1 MIPVKYF
8 FTLITILSLIGCIIF
23 TQLPPKTTVLETT
36 QEYRYTVLLLPLDS
50 RPACTK
56 FIVDLGKIA
65 NIKVIMPPKELLD
78 NYKKTAKTNDLRIWL
93 SGNIQNVDATIVS
106 IDMLI
111 HGSLLAS
118 RHSTGTDNDANE
130 TLQIL
135 ESIHI
140 QYPQMPIYAF
150 NILPRL
156 WLADSSENSKYEKLI
171 LEYSKLKDQVYTF
184 ENPKDIKKL
193 NDLENKIPSQI
204 LTQYQNLYQENIEL
218 NKKLIQ
224 LTKRGVFE
232 KLVIGQDDGQ
242 IFGIPNISKKQL
254 LHYLNNQ
261 QLTSDNVV
269 ITRGTDEVALTLLG
283 DIANKLNHYHP
294 KINVQYSD
302 TEASR
307 IVMPYM
313 PSSVATTVKEK
324 VDMIGGSLVDNP
336 DDADFI
342 LFVYIGTEENNSN
355 RFNVNKRIQALLKKK
370 YKVAL
375 VDLSEHFS
383 YKETIF
389 PLLLKNDVPINQ
401 LIAYAGWN
409 TASNSIGTAVTQATI
424 FTARLNS
431 AVETNDIL
439 SLYKNNLSFLISRYL
454 EDWYYLKNVI
464 DNINNNL
471 KKSNINAY
479 DLNEHYNMVNEQLNI
494 EMNKNAY
501 LLSSRKAFN
510 IPLLIQ
516 TQDQIIAVKA
526 SNLRITTYFPWSRTF
541 EIYLDSQITLEKLEN
556 NRSKS

>member
-1 MIPVKYF
+1 MKYF
-8 FTLITILSLIGCIIF
+8 FILITILSLIGCIIF
-23 TQLPPKTTVLETT
+23 AQLPPKTTTLETK
-36 QEYRYTVLLLPLDS
+36 QEYHYTVLLLPLDS

-78 NYKKTAKTNDLRIWL
+78 NYKMTAKTNDLRIWL
-93 SGNIQNVDATIVS
+93 SENIQNADATIVS

-118 RHSTGTDNDANE
+118 RNSTGTDNDTNE
-130 TLQIL
+130 TLQLL
-135 ESIHI
+135 ESIHTK
-140 QYPQMPIYAF
+140 YPQMPIYAF

-156 WLADSSENSKYEKLI
+156 WLADSKENLKYQKLI

-193 NDLENKIPSQI
+193 NDLESKIPPQLLI
-204 LTQYQNLYQENIEL
+204 EYQNLYQENIEL

-224 LTKRGVFE
+224 LTEQGIFE

-254 LHYLNNQ
+254 LHYLNNR
-261 QLTSDNVV
+261 QLTSDSVV

-283 DIANKLNHYHP
+283 DITNKINHYRP

-302 TEASR
+302 TEASS

-324 VDMIGGSLVDNP
+324 IDMIGGSLVNDP

-342 LFVYIGTEENNSN
+342 LFVYIGTEKNNTN
-355 RFNVNKRIQALLKKK
+355 RFNVCKQIQALLKKN

-389 PLLLKNDVPINQ
+389 PMLLKNDAPINQ
-401 LIAYAGWN
+401 FIAYAGWN
-409 TASNSIGTAVTQATI
+409 TTSNSIGTAITQATI
-424 FTARLNS
+424 FSARLNS

-439 SLYKNNLSFLISRYL
+439 SLYKNNLDFLISRYL

-464 DNINNNL
+464 DNINNKL
-471 KKSNINAY
+471 KKSNINVY
-479 DLNEHYNMVNEQLNI
+479 DLNEHYTTANTQLNI

-510 IPLLIQ
+510 IPLLIE
-516 TQDQIIAVKA
+516 TQDQTIAVKA
-526 SNLRITTYFPWSRTF
+526 SNLKITTYFPWSRTF

-556 NRSKS
+556 N

>member
-1 MIPVKYF
+1 MKYF
-8 FTLITILSLIGCIIF
+8 FILITILSLIGCILF
-23 TQLPPKTTVLETT
+23 TQLHPKTTILETK
-36 QEYRYTVLLLPLDS
+36 QEYHYTVLLLPLDS

-56 FIVDLGKIA
+56 FIADLGKIA

-78 NYKKTAKTNDLRIWL
+78 NYKMTAKTNDLRLWL
-93 SGNIQNVDATIVS
+93 SENIQNADATIVS

-118 RHSTGTDNDANE
+118 RHSTGTDNDTNE
-130 TLQIL
+130 TLQL
-135 ESIHI
+135 LKSIHTK
-140 QYPQMPIYAF
+140 YPQMPIYAF

-156 WLADSSENSKYEKLI
+156 WLADSNENSKYQKLI

-193 NDLENKIPSQI
+193 NDLESKIPPQL
-204 LTQYQNLYQENIEL
+204 LTEYQNLYQENVEL

-224 LTKRGVFE
+224 LTEQGIFE

-261 QLTSDNVV
+261 QFTSDHVI

-283 DIANKLNHYHP
+283 DIANKINHYHP

-302 TEASR
+302 PNAAS

-324 VDMIGGSLVDNP
+324 VEMIGGTLVNNP

-342 LFVYIGTEENNSN
+342 LFVYIGTEKNKGDQ
-355 RFNVNKRIQALLKKK
+355 FNVNKHLQSLLKKN

-389 PLLLKNDVPINQ
+389 PTLLKNDVPINQ
-401 LIAYAGWN
+401 FIAYAGWN
-409 TASNSIGTAVTQATI
+409 TTSNSIGTAVTQATI
-424 FTARLNS
+424 FTARLTS
-431 AVETNDIL
+431 AVENNDVL
-439 SLYKNNLSFLISRYL
+439 TLYKNNLTFLISRYL

-464 DNINNNL
+464 DNINNKL
-471 KKSNINAY
+471 KKSNINIY
-479 DLNEHYNMVNEQLNI
+479 DLNEHYNFANDQLNI

-501 LLSSRKAFN
+501 LLSNRTAFN
-510 IPLLIQ
+510 IPVIIQ
-516 TQDQIIAVKA
+516 TQDKKFTIKA
-526 SNLRITTYFPWSRTF
+526 SNLKITTYFPWTRTF
-541 EIYLDSQITLEKLEN
+541 EIYLDSQITLENIEN
-556 NRSKS
+556 N

>member
-23 TQLPPKTTVLETT
+23 TQLPSKTTALETT
-36 QEYRYTVLLLPLDS
+36 QEYQYTVLLLPLDS

-93 SGNIQNVDATIVS
+93 SENIQHVDATIVS

-118 RHSTGTDNDANE
+118 RHSIGTDNDVNE

-135 ESIHI
+135 DSIHM
-140 QYPQMPIYAF
+140 QYPKMPIYAF

-193 NDLENKIPSQI
+193 NDLESKIPSQI
-204 LTQYQNLYQENIEL
+204 LTQYQNLYQENVEL

-224 LTKRGVFE
+224 LTEQGVFE

-261 QLTSDNVV
+261 KLTSNNVI

-283 DIANKLNHYHP
+283 DIANKINHYHP

-302 TEASR
+302 IEASS

-342 LFVYIGTEENNSN
+342 LFVYIGTDENSSN
-355 RFNVNKRIQALLKKK
+355 RSNVNKRIQALLKKS

-389 PLLLKNDVPINQ
+389 PLLLKNDIPINQ

-409 TASNSIGTAVTQATI
+409 TTSNSIGTAVTQATI

-439 SLYKNNLSFLISRYL
+439 SLYKNNLIFLISRYL

-471 KKSNINAY
+471 KKSNINIY
-479 DLNEHYNMVNEQLNI
+479 DLNEHYNMANDQLNI

-510 IPLLIQ
+510 IPLLIE
-516 TQDQIIAVKA
+516 TQDQTLALKA
-526 SNLRITTYFPWSRTF
+526 SNLKITTYFPWSRTF
-541 EIYLDSQITLEKLEN
+541 EIYLDSKITLEKLEN
-556 NRSKS
+556 N

>member
-1 MIPVKYF
+1 MKYF
-8 FTLITILSLIGCIIF
+8 FILIAISSLIGCIF
-23 TQLPPKTTVLETT
+23 FSQTYPKTTILETK
-36 QEYRYTVLLLPLDS
+36 QEYYYTVLLLPLDS

-56 FIVDLGKIA
+56 FIADLGKIA
-65 NIKVIMPPKELLD
+65 NIKVIMPPNELLD
-78 NYKKTAKTNDLRIWL
+78 NYKMTAKTNDLRLWL
-93 SGNIQNVDATIVS
+93 SENIQNVDAAIVS

-118 RHSTGTDNDANE
+118 RHSTGTDNDTNE
-130 TLQIL
+130 TLQL
-135 ESIHI
+135 LKSIHTK
-140 QYPQMPIYAF
+140 YPKMPIYAF

-156 WLADSSENSKYEKLI
+156 WLADSKENSKYQKLI

-184 ENPKDIKKL
+184 ENPKDIKNL
-193 NDLENKIPSQI
+193 NDLESKIPPQLLI
-204 LTQYQNLYQENIEL
+204 EYQNLYQENVEL

-224 LTKRGVFE
+224 LTEQGIFE

-261 QLTSDNVV
+261 QLTSDHVI

-283 DIANKLNHYHP
+283 DIANKINHYHP

-302 TEASR
+302 SNAAS

-324 VDMIGGSLVDNP
+324 VEMIGGNLVNNP

-342 LFVYIGTEENNSN
+342 LFVYIGTEKNKDNQ
-355 RFNVNKRIQALLKKK
+355 FNVNKQLQSLLKKN

-389 PLLLKNDVPINQ
+389 PTLLKNDVPINQ
-401 LIAYAGWN
+401 FIAYAGWN
-409 TASNSIGTAVTQATI
+409 TTSNSIGTAVTQATI
-424 FTARLNS
+424 FTARLTS
-431 AVETNDIL
+431 AIESNDIL
-439 SLYKNNLSFLISRYL
+439 ALYKNNLTFLISRYL

-464 DNINNNL
+464 DNINNKL
-471 KKSNINAY
+471 KKSNINIY
-479 DLNEHYNMVNEQLNI
+479 DLNEHYNLANSQLNI
-494 EMNKNAY
+494 EMNKNSY
-501 LLSSRKAFN
+501 LLSNRRAFN
-510 IPLLIQ
+510 IPVIIQ
-516 TQDQIIAVKA
+516 TQDKKFTVKV
-526 SNLRITTYFPWSRTF
+526 SNLKITTYFPWTRTF
-541 EIYLDSQITLEKLEN
+541 EIYLDSQIDLEN
-556 NRSKS
+556 IENN

>member
-1 MIPVKYF
+1 MKYF
-8 FTLITILSLIGCIIF
+8 FILIAISSLIGCIF
-23 TQLPPKTTVLETT
+23 FSQTYPKTTILETK
-36 QEYRYTVLLLPLDS
+36 QEYYYTVLLLPLDS

-56 FIVDLGKIA
+56 FIADLGKIA
-65 NIKVIMPPKELLD
+65 NIKVIIPPNELLD
-78 NYKKTAKTNDLRIWL
+78 NYKMTAKTNDLRLWL
-93 SGNIQNVDATIVS
+93 SENIQNVDAAIVS

-118 RHSTGTDNDANE
+118 RHSTGTDNDTNE
-130 TLQIL
+130 TLQL
-135 ESIHI
+135 LKSIHTK
-140 QYPQMPIYAF
+140 YPKMPIYAF

-156 WLADSSENSKYEKLI
+156 WLADSKENSKYQKLI

-193 NDLENKIPSQI
+193 NDLESKIPPQLLI
-204 LTQYQNLYQENIEL
+204 EYQNLYQENVEL

-224 LTKRGVFE
+224 LTEQGIFE

-254 LHYLNNQ
+254 LHYLNNE
-261 QLTSDNVV
+261 QLTSDHVI

-283 DIANKLNHYHP
+283 DIANKINHYHP

-302 TEASR
+302 SNAAS

-324 VDMIGGSLVDNP
+324 VEMIGGNLVNNP

-342 LFVYIGTEENNSN
+342 LFVYIGTEKNKDNQ
-355 RFNVNKRIQALLKKK
+355 FNVNKQLQSLLKKN

-389 PLLLKNDVPINQ
+389 PTLLKNDVPINQ
-401 LIAYAGWN
+401 FIAYAGWN
-409 TASNSIGTAVTQATI
+409 TTSNSIGTAVTQATI
-424 FTARLNS
+424 FTARLTS
-431 AVETNDIL
+431 AIESNDIL
-439 SLYKNNLSFLISRYL
+439 ALYKNNLTFLISRYL

-464 DNINNNL
+464 DNINNKL
-471 KKSNINAY
+471 KKSNINIY
-479 DLNEHYNMVNEQLNI
+479 DLNEHYNLANSQLNI

-501 LLSSRKAFN
+501 LLSNRSAFN
-510 IPLLIQ
+510 IPVIIQ
-516 TQDQIIAVKA
+516 TQDKKFTVKV
-526 SNLRITTYFPWSRTF
+526 SNLKITTYFPWTRTF
-541 EIYLDSQITLEKLEN
+541 EIYLDSQIDLEN
-556 NRSKS
+556 IENN

>member
-1 MIPVKYF
+1 MKYF
-8 FTLITILSLIGCIIF
+8 FILIAISSLIGCIF
-23 TQLPPKTTVLETT
+23 FSQTYPKTTILETK
-36 QEYRYTVLLLPLDS
+36 QEYYYTVLLLPLDS

-56 FIVDLGKIA
+56 FIADLGKIA
-65 NIKVIMPPKELLD
+65 NIKVIMPPNELLD
-78 NYKKTAKTNDLRIWL
+78 NYKMTAKTNDLRLWL
-93 SGNIQNVDATIVS
+93 SENIQNADAAIVS

-118 RHSTGTDNDANE
+118 RHSTGTDNDTNE
-130 TLQIL
+130 TLQL
-135 ESIHI
+135 LKSIHTK
-140 QYPQMPIYAF
+140 YPKMPIYAF

-156 WLADSSENSKYEKLI
+156 WLADSKENSKYQKLI

-193 NDLENKIPSQI
+193 NDLESKIPPQLLI
-204 LTQYQNLYQENIEL
+204 EYQNLYQENVEL

-224 LTKRGVFE
+224 LTEQGIFE

-261 QLTSDNVV
+261 QLTSDHVI

-283 DIANKLNHYHP
+283 DIANKINHYHP

-302 TEASR
+302 SNAAS

-324 VDMIGGSLVDNP
+324 VEMIGGNLVNNP

-342 LFVYIGTEENNSN
+342 LFVYIGTEKNKDNQ
-355 RFNVNKRIQALLKKK
+355 FNVNKQLQSLLKKN

-389 PLLLKNDVPINQ
+389 PTLLKNDVPINQ
-401 LIAYAGWN
+401 FIAYAGWN
-409 TASNSIGTAVTQATI
+409 TTSNSIGTAVTQATI
-424 FTARLNS
+424 FTARLTS
-431 AVETNDIL
+431 ATESNDIL
-439 SLYKNNLSFLISRYL
+439 ALYKNNLTFLISRYL

-464 DNINNNL
+464 DNINNKL
-471 KKSNINAY
+471 KKSNINIY
-479 DLNEHYNMVNEQLNI
+479 DLNEHYNLANNQLNI

-501 LLSSRKAFN
+501 LLSNRRAFN
-510 IPLLIQ
+510 IPVIIQ
-516 TQDQIIAVKA
+516 TQDKKFTVKV
-526 SNLRITTYFPWSRTF
+526 SNLKIKTYFPWTRTF
-541 EIYLDSQITLEKLEN
+541 EIYLDSQIDLEN
-556 NRSKS
+556 IENN

>member
-1 MIPVKYF
+1 MKNF
-8 FTLITILSLIGCIIF
+8 FILITILSLIGCIIF
-23 TQLPPKTTVLETT
+23 TQRPPKTTTLETK
-36 QEYRYTVLLLPLDS
+36 QEYQYTVLLLPLDS

-78 NYKKTAKTNDLRIWL
+78 NYKKTAKTNVLRVWM
-93 SGNIQNVDATIVS
+93 SENIQNVDATIVS

-118 RHSTGTDNDANE
+118 RHFTETDNDVNE

-135 ESIHI
+135 ESIHM

-156 WLADSSENSKYEKLI
+156 WLADSNENSKYEKLI

-193 NDLENKIPSQI
+193 NDLESKIPSQV
-204 LTQYQNLYQENIEL
+204 LTQYQNLYQENVDL

-269 ITRGTDEVALTLLG
+269 ITRGADEVALTLLG
-283 DIANKLNHYHP
+283 DIVNKLNHYHP

-302 TEASR
+302 IEASS

-324 VDMIGGSLVDNP
+324 VAMIEGNLVNNP

-342 LFVYIGTEENNSN
+342 LFVYIGTEKNNANRSN
-355 RFNVNKRIQALLKKK
+355 VSKQIQSLLKKN

-389 PLLLKNDVPINQ
+389 PMLLKNDIPINQ
-401 LIAYAGWN
+401 FIAYAGWN
-409 TASNSIGTAVTQATI
+409 TTSNSIGTAVTQATI
-424 FTARLNS
+424 FAARLNS
-431 AVETNDIL
+431 VAETNDIL
-439 SLYKNNLSFLISRYL
+439 SLYKNNLDFLISRYL

-471 KKSNINAY
+471 KKSNINVY
-479 DLNEHYNMVNEQLNI
+479 DLNEHYNMANDQLNI

-501 LLSSRKAFN
+501 LLSNRKAFN

-516 TQDQIIAVKA
+516 THDQIIAVKA

-541 EIYLDSQITLEKLEN
+541 EIYLDSKITLEKLEN

>member
-23 TQLPPKTTVLETT
+23 TQLPSKTTALETT
-36 QEYRYTVLLLPLDS
+36 QEYQYTVLLLPLDS

-93 SGNIQNVDATIVS
+93 SENIQNVDATIVS

-118 RHSTGTDNDANE
+118 RHSTGTDNDTNE

-140 QYPQMPIYAF
+140 QYPKMPIYAF

-193 NDLENKIPSQI
+193 NDLENKIPSHI

-261 QLTSDNVV
+261 QLTSDTVV

-294 KINVQYSD
+294 KISVQYSD
-302 TEASR
+302 TEASS

-324 VDMIGGSLVDNP
+324 VDMIGGNLVDNP
-336 DDADFI
+336 NDADFI
-342 LFVYIGTEENNSN
+342 LFVYIGTEKNNSN
-355 RFNVNKRIQALLKKK
+355 RSNVNKRIQALLKKN

-409 TASNSIGTAVTQATI
+409 TTSNSIGTAVTQATI

-471 KKSNINAY
+471 KKSNINVY
-479 DLNEHYNMVNEQLNI
+479 DLNEHYNMVNDQLNI

-510 IPLLIQ
+510 IPLLIETQNQ
-516 TQDQIIAVKA
+516 TLAVKA
-526 SNLRITTYFPWSRTF
+526 SNLKITTYFPWSRTF
-541 EIYLDSQITLEKLEN
+541 EIYLDSQITLEEIGN
-556 NRSKS
+556 N

>member
-1 MIPVKYF
+1 M
-8 FTLITILSLIGCIIF
+8 F
-23 TQLPPKTTVLETT
+23 TQLPPKTTILKTT
-36 QEYRYTVLLLPLDS
+36 QEYQYTVLLLPLDS

-93 SGNIQNVDATIVS
+93 SENIQHVDATIVS

-118 RHSTGTDNDANE
+118 RHSIGTDNDVNE

-135 ESIHI
+135 DSIHM
-140 QYPQMPIYAF
+140 QYPKMPIYAF

-193 NDLENKIPSQI
+193 NDLESKIPSQI
-204 LTQYQNLYQENIEL
+204 LTQYQNLYQENVEL

-224 LTKRGVFE
+224 LTEQGVFE

-261 QLTSDNVV
+261 KLTSNNVI

-283 DIANKLNHYHP
+283 DIANKINHYHP

-302 TEASR
+302 IEASS

-342 LFVYIGTEENNSN
+342 LFVYIGTDENSSN
-355 RFNVNKRIQALLKKK
+355 RSNVNKRIQALLKKS

-389 PLLLKNDVPINQ
+389 PLLLKNDIPINQ

-409 TASNSIGTAVTQATI
+409 TTSNSIGTAVTQATI

-439 SLYKNNLSFLISRYL
+439 SLYKNNLIFLISRYL

-471 KKSNINAY
+471 KKSNINIY
-479 DLNEHYNMVNEQLNI
+479 DLNEHYNMANDQLNI

-510 IPLLIQ
+510 IPLLIE
-516 TQDQIIAVKA
+516 TQDQTLALKA
-526 SNLRITTYFPWSRTF
+526 SNLKITTYFPWSRTF
-541 EIYLDSQITLEKLEN
+541 EIYLDSKITLEKLEN
-556 NRSKS
+556 N